1 MKGKGRNAA
10 FFANNPTSSSHTGW
24 QKTARETGKV
34 ILQSKS
40 LTAIP
45 DAVFS
50 LADALEE
57 GEKFWEINP
66 LTKLDCSHNQIRSVA
81 DGKFSL
87 LKRDLNYVKIRDNK
101 LTSLP
106 IDLFECDQLR
116 HLDVSSNALTDLSG
130 AIGDLYELRE
140 LLLSENELTGIPVSL
155 KGCSLLQIL
164 ELQRNKIV
172 TIPPSA
178 LSLPQLQQLNL
189 SGNRLVELPVSLGD
203 LTMLEMLDVS
213 KNALKGL
220 PDLTRMRALRFVNA
234 SENQLT
240 TVPRCPVQGKLDR
253 LYLGENNIHRLDMS
267 NLQPSAATLSEMLLQ
282 GNSLESCPDEINC
295 MVSLKV
301 LDISNN
307 NLTNLPPSLGYMT
320 ILSKVLVEG
329 NPIRCIRRALLTGN
343 ALLFS
348 ILQQC
353 NAPCQH
359 TLAHT
364 VHTYFRHI
372 LSTYHVCLYPSH
384 PINPHHVSL
393 THPINPPTHPAVK
406 LQ

>member
-1 MKGKGRNAA
+1 MKGKERNAA
-10 FFANNPTSSSHTGW
+10 FFGGNKNTTGTSLGW

-50 LADALEE
+50 LSEVLEE

-87 LKRDLNYVKIRDNK
+87 LKRDLNHVKLRDNK

-106 IDLFECDQLR
+106 IDLFECEQLR
-116 HLDVSSNALTDLSG
+116 HLDVSSNALMDLSG
-130 AIGDLYELRE
+130 AIGDLFELRE
-140 LLLSENELTGIPVSL
+140 LLLSENELIGIPVSL
-155 KGCSLLQIL
+155 KGCSLLQTL
-164 ELQRNKIV
+164 ELQRNKLV
-172 TIPPSA
+172 NVPPTA

-189 SGNRLVELPVSLGD
+189 SGNRLVELPISLGD
-203 LTMLEMLDVS
+203 LTMLEMLDVN

-220 PDLTRMRALRFVNA
+220 PDLTRMRSLRFVNA

-240 TVPRCPVQGKLDR
+240 VVPRCPMQGKLDR
-253 LYLGENNIHRLDMS
+253 LYLGENNIQRLDMS

-282 GNSLESCPDEINC
+282 GNSLESCPEEINC
-295 MVSLKV
+295 MIGLKV

-307 NLTNLPPSLGYMT
+307 NLTNLPPALGYMT

-343 ALLFS
+343 GWFHLL
-348 ILQQC
+348 
-353 NAPCQH
+353 
-359 TLAHT
+359 
-364 VHTYFRHI
+364 
-372 LSTYHVCLYPSH
+372 
-384 PINPHHVSL
+384 
-393 THPINPPTHPAVK
+393 
-406 LQ
+406 